1 MTPEEKVA
9 LAKRL
14 RAWAVEYTPLIGRAH
29 AISQLVADLQA
40 AADELDP
47 PV

>member
-1 MTPEEKVA
+1 MTDEEKLA

-14 RAWAVEYTPLIGRAH
+14 RAWAVEYSRLIGRAH
-29 AISQLVADLQA
+29 NIAQMVADLQA

-47 PV
+47 PA